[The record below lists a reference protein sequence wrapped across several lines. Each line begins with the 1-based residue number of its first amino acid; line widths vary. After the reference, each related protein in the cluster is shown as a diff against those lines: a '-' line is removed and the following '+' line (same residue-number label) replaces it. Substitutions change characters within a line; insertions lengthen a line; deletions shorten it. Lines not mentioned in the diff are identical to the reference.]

1 MAYQNEVKNL
11 KESQHDTV
19 FQMGLNVCPLT
30 KEGNLYLSI
39 ISFLSFVCVYES
51 VCMCYMLTMSQKPI
65 RRLQNV

>member
-39 ISFLSFVCVYES
+39 ISFLSFVCV
-51 VCMCYMLTMSQKPI
+51 
-65 RRLQNV
+65 

>member
-30 KEGNLYLSI
+30 KEGNLYLSV
-39 ISFLSFVCVYES
+39 ISFLSFVCVWECVYVLHAYYEPKTYS
-51 VCMCYMLTMSQKPI
+51 EATK
-65 RRLQNV
+65 